1 VFVVCYGIHKTS
13 GKVGNIL
20 CQNGLRSEIFFHAKI
35 RFVRPIDL
43 SADELS
49 ARLLAVSETEP
60 VCILDSCGVGHLGS
74 HLLIA
79 GLRPVEF
86 LEITNEDPAETLTY
100 LDDRFG
106 DIVATVFT
114 LSYDFGLKLAK
125 IDRREKE
132 CNTPAEPDLFLA
144 AFECLIVHDYNTGK
158 TFLAGNR
165 DRFDEIE
172 QLLLAS
178 DEFTCSELSRAQ
190 QVRSNFT
197 RVEYL
202 EAISEIHELIRNG
215 ETYQTNLTQRF
226 EVKMDDDSRPQQV
239 FLHLRKHH
247 PAPFAAFI
255 QRKDSTVISASPER
269 FFTIEG
275 NRIRTSPI
283 KGTRPRG
290 SSKTEDVRLRK
301 ELQTSVKDVAEN
313 TMIVDL
319 LRNDLGRVCEYG
331 TVEVEKLCDLEEHPT
346 LFHLVSTISGELRSK
361 TRVSEILRAVFP
373 CGSITGAPKHRTMQI
388 IDRIETAD
396 RGLSMGAIGINI
408 PFSHGP
414 GRNIWDALRE
424 SCSSKIQLSV
434 AIRTMVVRENIAAF
448 NVGGGIVIDSDPEK
462 EYEESLL
469 KAKALLAALNAEF
482 TWKGPANAS
491 GTH

>member
-1 VFVVCYGIHKTS
+1 
-13 GKVGNIL
+13 
-20 CQNGLRSEIFFHAKI
+20 
-35 RFVRPIDL
+35 VRPIDI

-86 LEITNEDPAETLTY
+86 LEITNDDPAETLTC

-106 DIVATVFT
+106 DNLATIFT
-114 LSYDFGLKLAK
+114 LSYDLGLKLAK
-125 IDRREKE
+125 IDQREKE
-132 CNTPAEPDLFLA
+132 FKTPAEPDLFLA
-144 AFECLIVHDYNTGK
+144 TFECLVVHDYNTGN

-172 QLLLAS
+172 QLLMTAG
-178 DEFTCSELSRAQ
+178 ENACSEISRAQ
-190 QVRSNFT
+190 LVRSNFT
-197 RVEYL
+197 RSEYL

-215 ETYQTNLTQRF
+215 ETYQANLTQRF
-226 EVKMDDDSRPQQV
+226 EVQMDVDSRPQQV
-239 FLHLRKHH
+239 FLRLRKHH

-255 QRKDSTVISASPER
+255 RRKDSTVVSASPER

-275 NRIRTSPI
+275 DRIRTSPI
-283 KGTRPRG
+283 KGTRPR
-290 SSKTEDVRLRK
+290 SSSETEDQRLRK
-301 ELQTSVKDVAEN
+301 ELQTSVKDIAEN

-319 LRNDLGRVCEYG
+319 LRNDLGRVCEFG
-331 TVEVEKLCDLEEHPT
+331 TVEVESLCDLEEHPT
-346 LFHLVSTISGELRSK
+346 LFHLVSTVSGELRSE
-361 TRVSEILRAVFP
+361 TRTSEVLKALFP

-388 IDRIETAD
+388 IDRIETTD

-408 PFSHGP
+408 PLFCRSAP
-414 GRNIWDALRE
+414 NMWDTLRE
-424 SCSSKIQLSV
+424 SCGFDVQLSV
-434 AIRTMVVRENIAAF
+434 AIRTMVIRDNIAAF

-469 KAKALLAALNAEF
+469 KAKALFHALNAEF
-482 TWKGPANAS
+482 NWKEPANAS